1 MQKSVALS
9 DHVSQSSVKWLSLGE
24 VVSRFLSLMLVVS
37 IPPICLFIDLKV
49 IGNGVSEQSVTEIA
63 QLVML
68 SLIIGCFIL
77 LAQKKSA
84 EKSFFLLAAAFF
96 TCMLIRELDAL
107 FDLIAHGLWLY
118 VAAPVALTAIINAI
132 KNSPA
137 TLQGLSRFVSSHS
150 GVLMLVAIAILVC
163 YSRLIGMK
171 GIWQNIMGDGYLRT
185 VKNAVEETSELLG
198 YSLILSASMHY
209 VFQRLRTK
217 A

>member
-1 MQKSVALS
+1 MQKSVALL
-9 DHVSQSSVKWLSLGE
+9 DHVSSPSVKWLSVGE
-24 VVSRFLSLMLVVS
+24 VVTRFLSLMLVVS

-68 SLIIGCFIL
+68 ALTIGCFIL
-77 LAQKKSA
+77 LAQKKST
-84 EKSFFLLAAAFF
+84 ERYFFLLAAAFF
-96 TCMLIRELDAL
+96 ACMLIRELDAL

-118 VAAPVALTAIINAI
+118 VAAPIALTAIINAI
-132 KNSPA
+132 KNSSA
-137 TLQGLSRFVSSHS
+137 TLQGLLRFVSSHS

-163 YSRLIGMK
+163 YSRLMGMT
-171 GIWQNIMGDGYLRT
+171 GIWQNIMGDGYLRV
-185 VKNAVEETSELLG
+185 VKNAVEEASELLG

-209 VFQRLRTK
+209 AFQRLRTE